1 MLTFEENQ
9 TLARVGPG
17 TPTGALMRRYWI
29 PSTLSW
35 ELPDPDCPPIRVRLL
50 GEDLIAFRDT
60 SGMVGVLDNYCPHR
74 RASMFFGRNEEC
86 GLRCVYLGW

>member
-1 MLTFEENQ
+1 
-9 TLARVGPG
+9 
-17 TPTGALMRRYWI
+17 MRRYWM

-60 SGMVGVLDNYCPHR
+60 NGGTPPGLGTNVYTLRPIEKVLPIETDWQN
-74 RASMFFGRNEEC
+74 A
-86 GLRCVYLGW
+86 LLGELCDKVPYTTEHVPF